1 MTGIKQ
7 YAQRD
12 HRALDRDGGHYMRH
26 VSAMTGEG
34 LHAKSDIAA
43 ELAWRD
49 WRIAGLVEQHHRDSA
64 ELRRLCAERD
74 ALRSACVAMIEWD
87 DRERD
92 HAVDFYAR
100 MELCLVAFEKA
111 RAALAMGGGDV

>member
-1 MTGIKQ
+1 MKH

-12 HRALDRDGGHYMRH
+12 HRALGEHYLRH

-49 WRIAGLVEQHHRDSA
+49 AEIERLQALLACPVLLWPKAMPDEVAKWISA
-64 ELRRLCAERD
+64 HPPQFVSPYPREAE
-74 ALRSACVAMIEWD
+74 
-87 DRERD
+87 
-92 HAVDFYAR
+92 
-100 MELCLVAFEKA
+100 
-111 RAALAMGGGDV
+111 

>member
-1 MTGIKQ
+1 MSNQ

-12 HRALDRDGGHYMRH
+12 HRALGEHYLRH

-49 WRIAGLVEQHHRDSA
+49 ARIDRLEQALLDIA
-64 ELRRLCAERD
+64 EIAEH
-74 ALRSACVAMIEWD
+74 IENGPITD
-87 DRERD
+87 DESQLY
-92 HAVDFYAR
+92 ASQIVDIAR
-100 MELCLVAFEKA
+100 GQFAPATEPKL
-111 RAALAMGGGDV
+111 